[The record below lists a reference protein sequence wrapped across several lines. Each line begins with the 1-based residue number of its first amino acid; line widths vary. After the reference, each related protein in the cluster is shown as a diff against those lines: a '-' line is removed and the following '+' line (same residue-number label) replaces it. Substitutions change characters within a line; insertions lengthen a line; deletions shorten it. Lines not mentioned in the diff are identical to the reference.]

1 MNFSGHIALTNP
13 NRAKPITV
21 KIRRVKSRAVGKP
34 MKMGTMKPLNVSG
47 LLRPSQVSNLGGG
60 IGGMRKASRLK

>member
-13 NRAKPITV
+13 NRAKPIKV
-21 KIRRVKSRAVGKP
+21 SVRRVRSHAAIKP
-34 MKMGTMKPLNVSG
+34 MKLGTMKPLKFSG

-60 IGGMRKASRLK
+60 IGGMQKARRLT